1 MTRGE
6 IVEVIGKEMDRLNED
21 AAHTEIFITDPDM
34 SPHDRLVNYDAL
46 TNKLKRFAAE
56 LERMRK
62 WVQ

>member
-1 MTRGE
+1 VTRSE
-6 IVEVIGKEMDRLNED
+6 IVEKISEEMEQINPQ
-21 AAHTEIFITDPDM
+21 AASLETDLFDKDL
-34 SPHDRLVNYDAL
+34 SPHTRLVNYDAL

>member
-1 MTRGE
+1 MTRRDVIEQIGE
-6 IVEVIGKEMDRLNED
+6 AMEDLNPAAATVEIELL
-21 AAHTEIFITDPDM
+21 DPDI

-46 TNKLKRFAAE
+46 TNRLKRFAAE